1 MFLLIRL
8 NFFFE
13 FQFLKIVFLFTTGKY
28 FFFSYSFFFLI
39 ELKILET
46 DWKQIAKKKKK
57 MDYSY
62 YLKIESEIKVIG
74 REIFDEISSPSA
86 A

>member
-1 MFLLIRL
+1 M
-8 NFFFE
+8 FFFLQPE
-13 FQFLKIVFLFTTGKY
+13 NI
-28 FFFSYSFFFLI
+28 FFFSYSFFFFLI

-46 DWKQIAKKKKK
+46 DWKQIEKKKK

-74 REIFDEISSPSA
+74 REIFDEISSLRAPLDLFA
-86 A
+86 ELCCACE